1 MSKMIKVVLAGIISL
16 VSSSVYAA
24 TIGID
29 DTFNIT
35 GSSEATGGT
44 DLSNAT
50 TVQLDVVNSGGVAT
64 GNFWSTLNIT
74 PPDFIP
80 PISAAG
86 SSANISSFEP
96 VTNFFTI
103 GGWQLDLSTLTVAD
117 QETGLLTMSGS
128 GVVSG
133 NGFDATGATWSFS
146 GDSPTSYSMTITS
159 TGIPAVPVPAAVWL
173 FGSGLIGLA
182 GVARRKA

>member
-16 VSSSVYAA
+16 VSSSVFAA

-35 GSSEATGGT
+35 GSYEATGGT
-44 DLSNAT
+44 DLSDAT
-50 TVQLDVVNSGGVAT
+50 TVQLDVVNSGGTAT
-64 GNFWSTLNIT
+64 GNFGLTIGF
-74 PPDFIP
+74 PDP
-80 PISAAG
+80 LVTSGAAG
-86 SSANISSFEP
+86 ASANIVSFTS

-103 GGWQLDLSTLTVAD
+103 GGWQLDLSTLDAID
-117 QETGLLTMSGS
+117 QRIDLLNMSGS

-146 GDSPTSYSMTITS
+146 GDTPTSYSMTITS

>member
-35 GSSEATGGT
+35 GSYEATGGT

-50 TVQLDVVNSGGVAT
+50 TVQLDVVNSGGTAT
-64 GNFWSTLNIT
+64 DDFGLTIGL
-74 PPDFIP
+74 PPLAT
-80 PISAAG
+80 SGLAG
-86 SSANISSFEP
+86 SSADISSFTS

-103 GGWQLDLSTLTVAD
+103 GGWQLDLSTLDAID
-117 QETGLLTMSGS
+117 QRTDLLTMSGS